1 MKKGLIFF
9 FGMIAG
15 AVLTVLILALIGMA
29 KDSGGDNSG
38 YGDPGISM
46 FSEAGQTMPLKSFRV
61 FQVLPNGTALAESSE
76 KDKVKYSF
84 EYGDPIVLLLAAEN
98 SAYYD
103 DQVIKVPAGK
113 VVRQVGTYRYETQND
128 FVKTVPIISF
138 LDK

>member
-1 MKKGLIFF
+1 MKKGLVFF

-15 AVLTVLILALIGMA
+15 AVLTMLILALIGMA

-38 YGDPGISM
+38 YCDPGITII
-46 FSEAGQTMPLKSFRV
+46 SEAVQTMPLISFIV
-61 FQVLPNGTALAESSE
+61 YQVLPIVTALAESSE

-128 FVKTVPIISF
+128 FVKSVPIINF

>member
-29 KDSGGDNSG
+29 KDSEGNNSG

-76 KDKVKYSF
+76 KDKVNIASNMGIRLSF
-84 EYGDPIVLLLAAEN
+84 C
-98 SAYYD
+98 
-103 DQVIKVPAGK
+103 
-113 VVRQVGTYRYETQND
+113 
-128 FVKTVPIISF
+128 
-138 LDK
+138 

>member
-9 FGMIAG
+9 LGMIAG
-15 AVLTVLILALIGMA
+15 AVLTVLVLVLIGMA
-29 KDSGGDNSG
+29 KDSEGDNSR
-38 YGDPGISM
+38 YGNPGIYM

-76 KDKVKYSF
+76 KDKVKYSI
-84 EYGDPIVLLLAAEN
+84 EYGDPVVLLLAAEN
-98 SAYYD
+98 AAYYD
-103 DQVIKVPAGK
+103 DQVIKVPADK

>member
-29 KDSGGDNSG
+29 KDSGGDNS
-38 YGDPGISM
+38 
-46 FSEAGQTMPLKSFRV
+46 GQTMPLKSFRV